1 MTVAPLGAGRGGVK
15 RGHGAR
21 AGSGEAAAGCEVR
34 HWGPGRRRRDQSVW
48 RQAGTRLAG
57 AAASRVSRRCRTPA
71 AKTMS
76 KRKRNRKGVCGESVS
91 EEKGRERAA
100 KEGTRASSSLPRTL
114 VCPETPTCCPGAG
127 HGESRTWPAVHFTH
141 ELKARSNDPQ
151 TNVVSRTGLKL
162 CRRKN

>member
-1 MTVAPLGAGRGGVK
+1 MRRRTLTVAPLGAGHGGVK

-21 AGSGEAAAGCEVR
+21 AGSGVR
-34 HWGPGRRRRDQSVW
+34 SSARGPGRRRRDQSVW

-76 KRKRNRKGVCGESVS
+76 KRKRNRKGACGESVS

-100 KEGTRASSSLPRTL
+100 KEGTRASFSLPRTL
-114 VCPETPTCCPGAG
+114 VCPETPTCCPRAG
-127 HGESRTWPAVHFTH
+127 RGQSRTWPAVHFTH

-151 TNVVSRTGLKL
+151 TNVVSRTGLKS

>member
-21 AGSGEAAAGCEVR
+21 AGSGVR
-34 HWGPGRRRRDQSVW
+34 SSARGPGRRRRDQSVW

-71 AKTMS
+71 AKTTS
-76 KRKRNRKGVCGESVS
+76 KRKRNRKGACGESVS
-91 EEKGRERAA
+91 KEKGRERAA

-114 VCPETPTCCPGAG
+114 VCPETPTCCPRAG
-127 HGESRTWPAVHFTH
+127 RGQSRTWPAVHSSCMSSKRDRTIH
-141 ELKARSNDPQ
+141 RQTRSQ
-151 TNVVSRTGLKL
+151 ERV
-162 CRRKN
+162 